1 MQKQAVRK
9 FDPSSAGF
17 RLKPAVGGAA
27 PGTDRNPPM
36 AGPETY
42 SLGQDLK
49 GFLDYLTFEAGLA
62 KNTVLAYGRDLRS
75 FLKYCK
81 SNNTNKIRQIKPALI
96 QNYLRVLTE
105 EQKSESSIKRS
116 LVAIRM
122 FLRFGKLTGLVEDD
136 LTSMLESPKVWQ
148 KLPCVCSKEQVLE
161 LLNAP
166 CPDEPF
172 YFRDKAMLELL
183 YATGVRASEIAGLKT
198 SDLNLNIGYLRCLG
212 KGNRERVVPIGKAAI
227 SAINEYLTN
236 LRPKLAK
243 PFSGDFLL
251 LSRTGR
257 PMSRIEIWRL
267 VKKYAIRA
275 GMPRNLTV
283 HTLRHCFATHLLA
296 GGADLRSVQEM
307 LGHVDIATTQ
317 IYTHVDQE
325 RLRKIHRKFHPRP

>member
-1 MQKQAVRK
+1 MPLMKKQAVK
-9 FDPSSAGF
+9 
-17 RLKPAVGGAA
+17 KPDISGIL
-27 PGTDRNPPM
+27 PLWRNLR
-36 AGPETY
+36 
-42 SLGQDLK
+42 S
-49 GFLDYLTFEAGLA
+49 FLDYLTVEAGLA
-62 KNTVLAYGRDLRS
+62 KNTVLAYGRDLRG
-75 FLKYCK
+75 FLKFC
-81 SNNTNKIRQIKPALI
+81 SSSTCACATTGAGKISELRQIKPVLI
-96 QNYLRVLTE
+96 QNYLRKLSQ
-105 EQKSESSIKRS
+105 EQKSESSIKRA

-136 LTSMLESPKVWQ
+136 LTSILESPKVWQ
-148 KLPCVCSKEQVLE
+148 KLPCICSKQQVIE

-172 YFRDKAMLELL
+172 YFRDRAMLELL
-183 YATGVRASEIAGLKT
+183 YATGMRASEVAGLKT

-212 KGNRERVVPIGKAAI
+212 KGSRERIIPLGKVAIAAI
-227 SAINEYLTN
+227 NDYLTN
-236 LRPKLAK
+236 LRPRLAK

-267 VKKYAIRA
+267 VKKYAVRA
-275 GMPRNLTV
+275 GMPRNLTA

>member
-1 MQKQAVRK
+1 MQRHAVRK
-9 FDPSSAGF
+9 FDPAT
-17 RLKPAVGGAA
+17 

-42 SLGQDLK
+42 SLGQNLK

-81 SNNTNKIRQIKPALI
+81 CNNTNKIRQIKPALI
-96 QNYLRVLTE
+96 HNYLRILTQ

-148 KLPCVCSKEQVLE
+148 KLPCVCSKQQVLE

-166 CPDEPF
+166 RADEPF
-172 YFRDKAMLELL
+172 YLRDKAMLELL

-198 SDLNLNIGYLRCLG
+198 LDLNLNIGYLRCLG

-227 SAINEYLTN
+227 AAIEEYLN
-236 LRPKLAK
+236 RSGGRPKLTRSA
-243 PFSGDFLL
+243 FSSDFLL

-296 GGADLRSVQEM
+296 GGADLRSLQEM

-325 RLRKIHRKFHPRP
+325 RLRKIHRKYHPRP

>member
-1 MQKQAVRK
+1 
-9 FDPSSAGF
+9 
-17 RLKPAVGGAA
+17 
-27 PGTDRNPPM
+27 M

-96 QNYLRVLTE
+96 QNYLRILTE

-212 KGNRERVVPIGKAAI
+212 KGNRERVVPIGKVAI
-227 SAINEYLTN
+227 AAINEYLN
-236 LRPKLAK
+236 RSGGRPKLTK
-243 PFSGDFLL
+243 PFSSDFLL

-296 GGADLRSVQEM
+296 GGADLRSLQEM

-325 RLRKIHRKFHPRP
+325 RLRKIHRKYHPRP